1 MEVGKVSL
9 NLRYIT
15 GKCCSTQLIQHATGR
30 QQSGGWRRRRRRA
43 GLPDEVGA
51 VAAEGRLLEEPGYEF
66 VVLHFVDVFLPQ
78 GTFAS
83 EPVGDVLVGRLG

>member
-1 MEVGKVSL
+1 MLLDSTYPTCNRQAAVG
-9 NLRYIT
+9 
-15 GKCCSTQLIQHATGR
+15 
-30 QQSGGWRRRRRRA
+30 GGWRRRRA

-83 EPVGDVLVGRLG
+83 EPVGYVLVGRLD